1 LLERQYVVVVLSDL
15 EGQKATRIWDAEAR
29 GLGKRLRP
37 ADLLASHLPAVPLAP
52 DAAGSFLHGQSV
64 AVPLPPGAVEC
75 RVFADGRFLGLGRVA
90 PDGRLA
96 PRRLIA
102 SHAGA

>member
-1 LLERQYVVVVLSDL
+1 MIDASFTLAQLESSEQIR
-15 EGQKATRIWDAEAR
+15 AEA
-29 GLGKRLRP
+29 LCP

-52 DAAGSFLHGQSV
+52 EAAGSFLHGQSV

-96 PRRLIA
+96 PRRLIT